1 MNILQINSSIFSSG
15 GQSTGLADEFVARL
29 GAQKPS
35 ARLTVRDLAAEPVP
49 HLDAARF
56 GAFLAKPE
64 ERTAAQKAVVAYSDA
79 LIDELKRA
87 DVVVLGLPLY
97 NFGLPST
104 LKAYF
109 DHVGRA
115 GATFKYTEKGPVG
128 LLTGKKVYVFA
139 ARGGFYAGTPNDTQ
153 TPYIRA
159 FLSFLGMSEI
169 EFVYAEGLAIS
180 EASKQEGI
188 AHARAEVDR
197 LARTERGLELAAA

>member
-1 MNILQINSSIFSSG
+1 MNILQINSSIFSG
-15 GQSTGLADEFVARL
+15 AGQSTGLADQFVARL
-29 GAQKPS
+29 RAQNLG
-35 ARLTVRDLAAEPVP
+35 ARLTVRDLASDPVP
-49 HLDAARF
+49 HLDAERF
-56 GAFLAKPE
+56 SAFLAKPE
-64 ERTAAQKAVVAYSDA
+64 ERTPAQQAVAAYSDT
-79 LIDELKRA
+79 LIDELRRA

-115 GATFKYTEKGPVG
+115 GVTFRYTEKGPVG

-139 ARGGFYAGTPNDTQ
+139 ARGGFYAGTPNDSQ

-159 FLSFLGMSEI
+159 FLSFLGMSDI

-180 EASKQEGI
+180 DTSKQQGI
-188 AHARAEVDR
+188 ARARAETDR
-197 LARTERGLELAAA
+197 LVTSRELELAA

>member
-1 MNILQINSSIFSSG
+1 MNILQINSSIFSG
-15 GQSTGLADEFVARL
+15 AGQSSGLADQFVTRL
-29 GAQKPS
+29 RMQNPG
-35 ARLTVRDLAAEPVP
+35 ARLTVRDLAADPVP

-64 ERTAAQKAVVAYSDA
+64 DRTPAQQAVAAYSDA

-87 DVVVLGLPLY
+87 DVVVLALPLY

-115 GATFKYTEKGPVG
+115 GLTFSYTEKGPVG

-159 FLSFLGMSEI
+159 FLSFLGMSDI
-169 EFVYAEGLAIS
+169 EFVYAEGLAVS
-180 EASKQEGI
+180 EASKQQGL
-188 AHARAEVDR
+188 ARARAESDR
-197 LARTERGLELAAA
+197 LAKSQELELAA

>member
-1 MNILQINSSIFSSG
+1 MNILQINSSIFSG
-15 GQSTGLADEFVARL
+15 AGQSTGLADQFVARL
-29 GAQKPS
+29 QAQNPG
-35 ARLTVRDLAAEPVP
+35 ARLTVRDLAGDPVP

-64 ERTAAQKAVVAYSDA
+64 DRTPAQQAVVTYSDV

-109 DHVGRA
+109 DHVGRV
-115 GATFKYTEKGPVG
+115 GATFRYTEKGPVG
-128 LLTGKKVYVFA
+128 LLTGKKVFVFA
-139 ARGGFYAGTPNDTQ
+139 ARGGFYAGTPNDSQ

-159 FLSFLGMSEI
+159 FLSFLGMSDI

-180 EASKQEGI
+180 EASKQQGI
-188 AHARAEVDR
+188 ARARAETDR
-197 LARTERGLELAAA
+197 LVKSRQLELAA